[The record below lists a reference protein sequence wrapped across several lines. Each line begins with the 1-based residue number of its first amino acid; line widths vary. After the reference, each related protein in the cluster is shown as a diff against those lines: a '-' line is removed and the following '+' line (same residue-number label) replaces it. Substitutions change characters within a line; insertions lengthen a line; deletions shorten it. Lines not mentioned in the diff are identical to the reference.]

1 MYFMVIA
8 LYVLMRVSLEE
19 LLYQNNVYH

>member
-19 LLYQNNVYH
+19 LLYLNNVYH